1 MITPRIHA
9 LLLAVIAPEA
19 LAQAAATGGSTGMGS
34 GMLQATLGLALV
46 LGLIWGAAW
55 VVRRL
60 GPVAGTGTSAIKI
73 VAAQNIGPRERVVIV
88 EIGDQWL
95 VLGVAT
101 GAVRALHALPKS
113 ALPPTSPPVNPFAR
127 LLARAKATPNA

>member
-1 MITPRIHA
+1 MISPRTLA
-9 LLLAVIAPEA
+9 PLLAVIAPDS
-19 LAQAAATGGSTGMGS
+19 LAQAAATGGGTGMGP
-34 GMLQATLGLALV
+34 GVLQATLGLALV

-60 GPVAGTGTSAIKI
+60 GPVAGSGTSAIKV
-73 VAAQNIGPRERVVIV
+73 VAAQNVGPRERVVIV

-101 GAVRALHALPKS
+101 GAVRALQTLPKS
-113 ALPPTSPPVNPFAR
+113 SLPPPSPPGNPFAR
-127 LLARAKATPNA
+127 LLAKAKASPDA